1 MDFDPQSNFGA
12 LNEIRDRVLML
23 SLGNAYLCE
32 EPFLKKI
39 GHVINLNLLKL
50 KEDITSLKKSFP
62 GKFTDEVETDEI
74 LNGIN
79 SIAQHLQNPDKEI
92 NEKCTVGALGRE
104 LEESVNTL
112 TEAIN
117 AVRIQV
123 EGESPVYTKADS
135 ILGLFGWLR
144 PVGNLMATLSGFIG
158 KLFIF
163 LIIAS
168 ILIFSYLFLTMEK
181 EGSILKEIAKS
192 EAYIQSQQEILSQL
206 DYEKDQISR
215 QIEAIEKRGLNRQDK
230 IEIMDFEMG
239 INKLDDKRHKIETEI
254 SMYDKELKD
263 NQRKI
268 EEIKKKSFIK
278 RLLRQ

>member
-50 KEDITSLKKSFP
+50 KEDITSLKKRFP

-79 SIAQHLQNPDKEI
+79 RIAQHLQNPDKEI

-104 LEESVNTL
+104 LEESVNKL

-181 EGSILKEIAKS
+181 EGDILKEIAKS

-215 QIEAIEKRGLNRQDK
+215 QIASIEKRDLNRQDK

-239 INKLDDKRHKIETEI
+239 INKLDNKRHKIEAEM
-254 SMYDKELKD
+254 SMYDNELKD

-278 RLLRQ
+278 RLLRR

>member
-1 MDFDPQSNFGA
+1 MDFDPQNNFGA
-12 LNEIRDRVLML
+12 LKEIRDRVLML

-39 GHVINLNLLKL
+39 GQAINLNLVKL
-50 KEDITSLKKSFP
+50 KEDIISLKKRFP

-117 AVRIQV
+117 AIRIQV

-144 PVGNLMATLSGFIG
+144 PVGNLMATLSGFIV
-158 KLFIF
+158 KLFVF

-181 EGSILKEIAKS
+181 EGSILKGIAKS

-206 DYEKDQISR
+206 DYEKEQISR
-215 QIEAIEKRGLNRQDK
+215 QIESIEKRGLNRQDK
-230 IEIMDFEMG
+230 IEIMDLEMG
-239 INKLDDKRHKIETEI
+239 INKIDDKRHKIEAEI

-278 RLLRQ
+278 KLLRQ